1 MKKYLSVLSLAI
13 FIIPSVA
20 FASWWNPISW
30 FRNWSF
36 FSNSDEKTQIL
47 EKRIVELEN
56 KINSNATT
64 TPATSTPQ
72 INTSTTSSITTTPT
86 VKKVLKKTV
95 SPEADNSALIQAQVH
110 AQVEATLKAK
120 TEQDALIAKQKADTQ
135 IQANQATCTAINA
148 EETTLEKNLYD
159 SITYFQSTIYPI
171 FSSRTKDDF
180 VTNYNN
186 LRSAHDSFY
195 RDIEDFK
202 NNDIARIKS
211 QYLDSNY
218 VQSITDTLLNFSN
231 GFENTYE
238 SFETDFLIYQNEN
251 PYDSYDKNRAI
262 DRATNDYNMQ
272 KTNLGLIRNA
282 LDLWHIMPSKY
293 QDARVKYNCNSTIN

>member
-1 MKKYLSVLSLAI
+1 MKKYLPSL
-13 FIIPSVA
+13 IIVTLIVPSVA

-30 FRNWSF
+30 FNGWSF
-36 FSNSDEKTQIL
+36 SNNSDYKTQVL
-47 EKRIVELEN
+47 EKRIADLEN
-56 KINSNATT
+56 KLNNNSSTT
-64 TPATSTPQ
+64 TIATSTV
-72 INTSTTSSITTTPT
+72 ITATTSITNK
-86 VKKVLKKTV
+86 VIKK
-95 SPEADNSALIQAQVH
+95 SPAPVDNSANIQAQIK

-120 TEQDALIAKQKADTQ
+120 AEQDALIAKQKADAQ

-186 LRSAHDSFY
+186 LRYAHDSFY

-202 NNDIARIKS
+202 NNDIARVKS
-211 QYLDSNY
+211 QYLDNSY
-218 VQSITDTLLNFSN
+218 IQSITDNLTNFSN

-272 KTNLGLIRNA
+272 KTNLGLIKST

-293 QDARVKYNCNSTIN
+293 QEARIKYGCTSSIN